1 MICMDKHHC
10 FLPMLLASVIK
21 CHVYC
26 IALYVIFKDRPI
38 WLFGSLYQYCTDIL
52 AIHGQIANMSITDI
66 SKIV

>member
-26 IALYVIFKDRPI
+26 IALYVIFKDRPLNMAFWESI
-38 WLFGSLYQYCTDIL
+38 PILYRYIGHSWTNSQYVD
-52 AIHGQIANMSITDI
+52 N
-66 SKIV
+66 